1 MKTFMKLIFSAG
13 FLLIL
18 LPTVAVS
25 EPAAY
30 AIPEDLSTILP
41 SLSKLHQGRDVQTIL
56 QEIASYM
63 LRVLELILRGL
74 GFPEDIIKNLLQF
87 IVDGVVSVLS
97 QLTPEEVKMVE
108 LAAGEILGMLQTGN
122 YDWEALQSNLFTIYT
137 IMWPYV
143 DPQFKHNISQIINI
157 IIWIW
162 DHLMLFPLMDE
173 KMAPVALPTMSFAR
187 K

>member
-13 FLLIL
+13 FLLIF

-41 SLSKLHQGRDVQTIL
+41 SLSKLHQGRDVETIL

-74 GFPEDIIKNLLQF
+74 GFPEGIIKNGRIGSRRNLGNAA
-87 IVDGVVSVLS
+87 DR
-97 QLTPEEVKMVE
+97 QL
-108 LAAGEILGMLQTGN
+108 
-122 YDWEALQSNLFTIYT
+122 
-137 IMWPYV
+137 
-143 DPQFKHNISQIINI
+143 
-157 IIWIW
+157 
-162 DHLMLFPLMDE
+162 
-173 KMAPVALPTMSFAR
+173 
-187 K
+187 

>member
-74 GFPEDIIKNLLQF
+74 GFPEGIIKNLQF
-87 IVDGVVSVLS
+87 IVDGVVSILS

-108 LAAGEILGMLQTGN
+108 LAAGEILEMLQTGN

-143 DPQFKHNISQIINI
+143 DPQFKHIISQIINI

-173 KMAPVALPTMSFAR
+173 KMAPVAFPTMSFAR